1 MLEINNRDLKG
12 RFFLADSIEPGNE
25 VDHAAVSPA
34 AKAMKT
40 PVDLHTGRPVLMEG
54 TPAHAPV
61 LYRDSVS
68 LSCLSGRYCFLYFCK
83 YTQLNSSL

>member
-34 AKAMKT
+34 AKAMK
-40 PVDLHTGRPVLMEG
+40 PLVHLHAGLPIIVKRTS
-54 TPAHAPV
+54 AHAV
-61 LYRDSVS
+61 LADFQPIKRSS
-68 LSCLSGRYCFLYFCK
+68 LSCRDGLLHSFKNIWF
-83 YTQLNSSL
+83 